1 MQKGQ
6 AMMGTAT
13 FSYNIQASPARIL
26 EATSTEINQFA
37 PFRDLSGGTQ
47 METKYVVYK

>member
-6 AMMGTAT
+6 ALMGTAT
-13 FSYNIQASPARIL
+13 VSYNIQTSPARIL

-37 PFRDLSGGTQ
+37 PFKDLSGGAET
-47 METKYVVYK
+47 ETKYVVYK